1 MRHTLR
7 FIVMVIIG
15 LAAIGDLTYAIISIS
30 RFDNLSELIGVI
42 ALILSGFLFYLTD
55 QLYRSVFK

>member
-1 MRHTLR
+1 
-7 FIVMVIIG
+7 MVITG

>member
-7 FIVMVIIG
+7 FIVMVITG